1 MNKKLDYF
9 DIQTPPE
16 VWSELLKLNPI
27 DKEAIFFE
35 PFCGESSLYN
45 QIENEKYWCEIELR

>member
-16 VWSELLKLNPI
+16 VWSEILKLNPV

-35 PFCGESSLYN
+35 PFC
-45 QIENEKYWCEIELR
+45 RRV